1 MKLIFLQMIFVKV
14 GVAFVLGLPLATKE
28 DIEAEIDKVAD
39 TEETE
44 FAAEPRNA
52 KTFVEEEIAKVR
64 DLEETEFAA
73 EPRDAEV
80 FVGDAIEKVRDLEP
94 SDFSKIFD

>member
-1 MKLIFLQMIFVKV
+1 M
-14 GVAFVLGLPLATKE
+14 
-28 DIEAEIDKVAD
+28 AD

-52 KTFVEEEIAKVR
+52 KTFVEEAIEKVR
-64 DLEETEFAA
+64 DLEETEFSA

-80 FVGDAIEKVRDLEP
+80 FHY
-94 SDFSKIFD
+94 

>member
-1 MKLIFLQMIFVKV
+1 M
-14 GVAFVLGLPLATKE
+14 
-28 DIEAEIDKVAD
+28 AD

-52 KTFVEEEIAKVR
+52 KTFVGKAIAKVR

-73 EPRDAEV
+73 EPRDAEVFYFLLAILKRILYQV

>member
-1 MKLIFLQMIFVKV
+1 M
-14 GVAFVLGLPLATKE
+14 
-28 DIEAEIDKVAD
+28 AD

-52 KTFVEEEIAKVR
+52 KTFVEEAIAKVR

-80 FVGDAIEKVRDLEP
+80 FHYFDLLFLKEIFYQVFVADAIEKVMDLEP

>member
-1 MKLIFLQMIFVKV
+1 M
-14 GVAFVLGLPLATKE
+14 
-28 DIEAEIDKVAD
+28 AD

-44 FAAEPRNA
+44 FAAEPRKA
-52 KTFVEEEIAKVR
+52 KTFVEEAIAKVR

-80 FVGDAIEKVRDLEP
+80 FHYLIEIFNQAFVADAIEKVMDLEP